1 MPPILGGFYLQL
13 IMPSILNEQKLDLI
27 VERVKTPEDIEKIVD
42 LFDASSKDAPLFFQ
56 SLEIAGKKD
65 ILDEYIKTLAPTD

>member
-1 MPPILGGFYLQL
+1 M
-13 IMPSILNEQKLDLI
+13 D
-27 VERVKTPEDIEKIVD
+27 RVKTPEDIEKIVD

-65 ILDEYIKTLAPTD
+65 ILDEYIKTLAPTE

>member
-1 MPPILGGFYLQL
+1 
-13 IMPSILNEQKLDLI
+13 MPSILDERKLNLI
-27 VERVKTPEDIEKIVD
+27 VDRVKTPKDIEKIVD
-42 LFDASSKDAPLFFQ
+42 LFDSSSKDAPLFFQ